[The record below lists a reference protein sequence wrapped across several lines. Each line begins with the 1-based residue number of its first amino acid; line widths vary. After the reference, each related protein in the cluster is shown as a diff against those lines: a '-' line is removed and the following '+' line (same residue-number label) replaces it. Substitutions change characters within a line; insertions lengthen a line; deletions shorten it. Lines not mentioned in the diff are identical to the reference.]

1 MSPTNPA
8 ATVDAV
14 LRLLRLDARNE
25 GVRLFISVH
34 TGVAE
39 MYFASSDIAAERE
52 RDVSRYLLVGTYL
65 GAPQRLDI
73 LRDLLASA
81 LTRLELLARPPLV
94 RHHRGAAHE

>member
-1 MSPTNPA
+1 MNAANPA

-14 LRLLRLDARNE
+14 INLLKRDARGE
-25 GVRLFISVH
+25 GVRVFVSVH

-39 MYFASSDIAAERE
+39 TYFASSDIAAERE
-52 RDVSRYLLVGTYL
+52 RDQSRYVLVGTYL
-65 GAPQRLDI
+65 GMPQRLDI

-81 LTRLELLARPPLV
+81 MTRLELLARPPLV